1 MAGHPRSPGTGNPLE
16 GIDLVVFDKD
26 GTLIEFQAMW
36 GGWVR
41 ALARDLERE
50 TGAALTKPLYQV
62 LGVDQDTGLVR
73 SHGLLAATPMSRIRE
88 VVVAVVRDHVGG
100 ASSARRAEAAVERTW
115 HPPDPVTLAEP
126 VGDLRH
132 LLAELRRTGRRI
144 AVATSDDRAPTRRTF
159 AGLGVADLIDELA
172 CADDGEA
179 VKPAPAAV
187 LRLCAN
193 LGIEPASTAVV
204 GDSTADLSMG
214 RAAGVRRVIGVLT
227 GVGDRAT
234 LEPLAD
240 LVLGSI
246 TELLPA

>member
-1 MAGHPRSPGTGNPLE
+1 MAGHPRAPGTGDLLD

-41 ALARDLERE
+41 ALADDLERA
-50 TGAALTKPLYQV
+50 TGAALSGPLFEV
-62 LGVDQDTGLVR
+62 LGVDRDTGRVR

-88 VVVAVVRDHVGG
+88 VVMSVVADHVGSTG
-100 ASSARRAEAAVERTW
+100 RAEAAVDGAW
-115 HPPDPVTLAEP
+115 HPPDPVKLAQP
-126 VGDLRH
+126 IGDLRH

-144 AVATSDDRAPTRRTF
+144 AVATSDDREPTRRTL
-159 AGLGVADLIDELA
+159 AGLGIEDLVDDLA
-172 CADDGEA
+172 CADDGEP
-179 VKPAPAAV
+179 VKPAPQAV
-187 LRLCAN
+187 LRLCRN
-193 LGIEPASTAVV
+193 LGIEPVRTSVV
-204 GDSTADLSMG
+204 GDSIADLAMG
-214 RAAGVRRVIGVLT
+214 RAAGVARVIGVLT

-240 LVLGSI
+240 LVLESI